1 MKLMRLWRETGQV
14 DPRPH
19 GGFRHSKLAPHRD
32 FILAAVVARNDI
44 TIPEL
49 AEKMVQA
56 TGIKADPSTLSKFL
70 VVCELSF
77 KKTLR
82 ASEQDRPELSK
93 ARAEWK
99 EGRQP
104 IMREHRERLV
114 FIDETGTT
122 TKMTRLHG
130 RSVRGERLN
139 GKAPFGHWGTQTFV
153 AGLKCDGL
161 IAPWVIDALM
171 NKAIFETYIEPQLAP
186 PLSQAM
192 SSS

>member
-1 MKLMRLWRETGQV
+1 MRLWRETGQV

-122 TKMTRLHG
+122 TKMRPP
-130 RSVRGERLN
+130 
-139 GKAPFGHWGTQTFV
+139 APSFSL
-153 AGLKCDGL
+153 A
-161 IAPWVIDALM
+161 A
-171 NKAIFETYIEPQLAP
+171 AIP
-186 PLSQAM
+186 
-192 SSS
+192 